1 MSLSILDSAAVCALL
16 QLSLCGQTPHTI
28 MESALAG
35 IKFFC
40 EQQKLNAQF
49 DHNQLSKKFTRM
61 QSQCKAKLEQVHQGY
76 LQVRQV
82 CLSENVYLLQLPAH
96 EGAAF
101 EATVLQAADGLRRK
115 AW

>member
-1 MSLSILDSAAVCALL
+1 
-16 QLSLCGQTPHTI
+16 

-40 EQQKLNAQF
+40 EQQKLNSQF

-76 LQVRQV
+76 LQVRCMECCWWGSHCNSAACRILALTPYV
-82 CLSENVYLLQLPAH
+82 CHVVVELARVFLELARV
-96 EGAAF
+96 F
-101 EATVLQAADGLRRK
+101 EYSVGCFHAVHK
-115 AW
+115 

>member
-1 MSLSILDSAAVCALL
+1 
-16 QLSLCGQTPHTI
+16 

-76 LQVRQV
+76 LQVCKNRFLLLFVTAALAEQQRSAV
-82 CLSENVYLLQLPAH
+82 C
-96 EGAAF
+96 
-101 EATVLQAADGLRRK
+101 TVS
-115 AW
+115 

>member
-1 MSLSILDSAAVCALL
+1 ML

-76 LQVRQV
+76 LQV
-82 CLSENVYLLQLPAH
+82 SPNYLRTQHPCMTQHGSGVHAH
-96 EGAAF
+96 HLGCVVERGNIVDNHACS
-101 EATVLQAADGLRRK
+101 L
-115 AW
+115 

>member
-1 MSLSILDSAAVCALL
+1 
-16 QLSLCGQTPHTI
+16 

-76 LQVRQV
+76 LQV
-82 CLSENVYLLQLPAH
+82 S
-96 EGAAF
+96 
-101 EATVLQAADGLRRK
+101 T
-115 AW
+115 

>member
-1 MSLSILDSAAVCALL
+1 VL
-16 QLSLCGQTPHTI
+16 QLSLCGQSPHTI

-76 LQVRQV
+76 LQVMFMV
-82 CLSENVYLLQLPAH
+82 CRVWCSYCLPSRFMMILAS
-96 EGAAF
+96 
-101 EATVLQAADGLRRK
+101 TLP
-115 AW
+115 